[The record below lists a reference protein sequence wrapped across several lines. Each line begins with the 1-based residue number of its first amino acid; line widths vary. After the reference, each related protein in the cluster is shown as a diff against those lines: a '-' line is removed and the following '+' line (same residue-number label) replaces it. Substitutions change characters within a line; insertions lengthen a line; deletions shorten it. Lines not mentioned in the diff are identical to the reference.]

1 MTYCD
6 TDPEACDD
14 CGEWV
19 IEGPLCLACMD
30 DRPPCGHTDGWCG
43 GPVRCTRGPRT
54 WTRADEY
61 DPPPP
66 DNYADDRAADRA
78 ADKEQERLQHD
89 WRRA

>member
-1 MTYCD
+1 MKPYRED
-6 TDPEACDD
+6 VWARRMRGLVAGLED
-14 CGEWV
+14 CGH
-19 IEGPLCLACMD
+19 D
-30 DRPPCGHTDGWCG
+30 DGWCG

-54 WTRADEY
+54 WARADEY

-66 DNYADDRAADRA
+66 DTYADDRAADRA